1 MTFLLVS
8 RNQSRT
14 TACWSLSRGQVRAGL
29 PAFRCSSSS
38 LPASAST
45 AYFFSPFFIMAA
57 AFSERL
63 VTVSMSARI
72 SSVLMTSMSRA
83 GSTLPS
89 TWITLSSSKQRTT
102 CTMAST
108 SRMWLRNLLPR
119 PSPRLA
125 PFTRPA
131 MSTNSSVAGVYFSG
145 WYISA
150 STSSRWSGTATTPVF
165 GSMVQK
171 G

>member
-1 MTFLLVS
+1 
-8 RNQSRT
+8 
-14 TACWSLSRGQVRAGL
+14 
-29 PAFRCSSSS
+29 
-38 LPASAST
+38 
-45 AYFFSPFFIMAA
+45 
-57 AFSERL
+57 
-63 VTVSMSARI
+63 
-72 SSVLMTSMSRA
+72 
-83 GSTLPS
+83 
-89 TWITLSSSKQRTT
+89 
-102 CTMAST
+102 MAST

-125 PFTRPA
+125 PLTRPA

-150 STSSRWSGTATTPVF
+150 STSSRLSGTATTPVF